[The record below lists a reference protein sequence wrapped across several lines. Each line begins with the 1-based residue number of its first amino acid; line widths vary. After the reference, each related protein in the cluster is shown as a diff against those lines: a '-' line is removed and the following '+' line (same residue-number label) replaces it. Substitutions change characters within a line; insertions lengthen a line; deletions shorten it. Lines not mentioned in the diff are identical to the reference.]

1 MQDGID
7 SRYAWLR
14 LSVTLALMTIGATGM
29 FVISVALPAVQADFG
44 IDRSSVS
51 SAYTMLM
58 IGFGLGGI
66 LMGRLADR
74 FGVAVPV
81 AIGAFGLG
89 GGFIAAG
96 MAPGIVSISIVHGL
110 LIGLLGTSA
119 TFSPLVADT
128 SLWFERRRG
137 LAVAIC
143 ASGNYLGGAFWP
155 PIVQHFIE
163 TVGWRQTYIGIG
175 VMCLLTM
182 LPLALLLRRRPPGV
196 VDSAPAAQGNTA
208 AAPAAAA
215 LPSQVGQTGQ
225 LGQAGPLRPLGMS
238 PAALQTLLCIAG
250 VACCVAMA
258 MPQVHI
264 VAYCSDLGFG
274 PARGAQMLALM
285 LGFGVISRLASG
297 WISDRIGGLRT
308 LLLGSIL
315 QGLAL
320 LLFLPF
326 DGLASLYV
334 ISALFGLFQGGIV
347 PSYALIVRENF
358 PASEAGGRVAVVI
371 SSTLLGMALG
381 GWMSGAVFDYTGSYH
396 AAFINGVAW
405 NLLNLTIAVLLLRR
419 AMRMPG
425 RGLPP
430 VAAMA

>member
-1 MQDGID
+1 
-7 SRYAWLR
+7 
-14 LSVTLALMTIGATGM
+14 
-29 FVISVALPAVQADFG
+29 
-44 IDRSSVS
+44 
-51 SAYTMLM
+51 
-58 IGFGLGGI
+58 
-66 LMGRLADR
+66 
-74 FGVAVPV
+74 
-81 AIGAFGLG
+81 
-89 GGFIAAG
+89 
-96 MAPGIVSISIVHGL
+96 
-110 LIGLLGTSA
+110 
-119 TFSPLVADT
+119 
-128 SLWFERRRG
+128 
-137 LAVAIC
+137 
-143 ASGNYLGGAFWP
+143 
-155 PIVQHFIE
+155 
-163 TVGWRQTYIGIG
+163 
-175 VMCLLTM
+175 MCLLTM